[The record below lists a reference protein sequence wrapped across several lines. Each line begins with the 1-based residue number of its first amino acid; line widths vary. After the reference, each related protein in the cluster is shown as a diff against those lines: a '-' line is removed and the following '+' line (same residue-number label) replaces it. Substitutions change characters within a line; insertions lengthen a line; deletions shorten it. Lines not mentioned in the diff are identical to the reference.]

1 MEELF
6 LDGVVGPMDRSC
18 GVMLAREP
26 DTDQAPQAQDLEPF
40 SSWLM
45 GIMVTGF
52 KILLSTVGPMDRRC
66 GVILAGEPDIHQA
79 LNSHQAPQAQ
89 DLEPFSSW
97 LMGIVVTGSRSY

>member
-1 MEELF
+1 
-6 LDGVVGPMDRSC
+6 MDRRC
-18 GVMLAREP
+18 GVILAGEP
-26 DTDQAPQAQDLEPF
+26 DIHQALNSHQAPQAQDLEPF

-79 LNSHQAPQAQ
+79 LNS
-89 DLEPFSSW
+89 
-97 LMGIVVTGSRSY
+97 